1 MALYAYLNAMRFLDF
16 GYSATVD
23 AGGISIADA
32 DDADPGDAA
41 AAQRSDQ
48 TGATMTRRLAPWISL
63 LLVWSLLPM
72 LWQLI
77 SSFSTAE
84 SLVDGSIPFLQ
95 RWTLVHYKE
104 LLASDPPFWRYL
116 LNSAI
121 VSGLTT
127 VITLALAIPAAYG
140 LARVPQQ
147 LRRIVRWM
155 TAAAALFP
163 YVLLFL
169 ALLELARRFSLG
181 NSLIALAMPY
191 QVWPCLWP
199 FCC

>member
-1 MALYAYLNAMRFLDF
+1 M
-16 GYSATVD
+16 S
-23 AGGISIADA
+23 
-32 DDADPGDAA
+32 
-41 AAQRSDQ
+41 
-48 TGATMTRRLAPWISL
+48 RRLAPWISL

-95 RWTLVHYKE
+95 RWTLVHYRE
-104 LLASDPPFWRYL
+104 LLASDPPFWRYT
-116 LNSAI
+116 LNSAT

-127 VITLALAIPAAYG
+127 LITLALAIPAAYG

-163 YVLLFL
+163 YCCCFWRS
-169 ALLELARRFSLG
+169 E
-181 NSLIALAMPY
+181 MP
-191 QVWPCLWP
+191 VGHWATT
-199 FCC
+199 

>member
-1 MALYAYLNAMRFLDF
+1 
-16 GYSATVD
+16 
-23 AGGISIADA
+23 
-32 DDADPGDAA
+32 
-41 AAQRSDQ
+41 
-48 TGATMTRRLAPWISL
+48 MTRRLAPWISL

-95 RWTLVHYKE
+95 RWTLVHYRE
-104 LLASDPPFWRYL
+104 LLASDPPFWRYV
-116 LNSAI
+116 LNSAA

-127 VITLALAIPAAYG
+127 LITLALAIPAAYG

-155 TAAAALFP
+155 TAC
-163 YVLLFL
+163 LLYTSPSP
-169 ALLELARRFSLG
+169 RD
-181 NSLIALAMPY
+181 
-191 QVWPCLWP
+191 
-199 FCC
+199 